1 MTDII
6 YNKKE
11 RAFFWACAY
20 LGALFAST
28 IILWWTVLVGG
39 NPLVFNQSEVV
50 NSRGQVITELK
61 PGQAVGIKRNVC
73 STRSVGVEFFPT
85 LRDKD
90 GLLYPLQSG
99 MFSVSKGCEVKT
111 YGFIVPFLPPGEY
124 IYQSVIRFQ
133 TSLVGRDEMISS
145 PEIHFRIDR

>member
-11 RAFFWACAY
+11 RAFFLACAY

-28 IILWWTVLVGG
+28 IILWWSVLAGG
-39 NPLVFNQSEVV
+39 NPLIFNGSEVI

-61 PGQAVGIKRNVC
+61 AGQAVGIKRSVC
-73 STRSVGVEFFPT
+73 STRSIGVEFFPT

-111 YGFIVPFLPPGEY
+111 YGFVVPFLPPGEY
-124 IYQSVIRFQ
+124 VYQSVIRFQ

-145 PEIHFRIDR
+145 PEIQFRIDR